1 MTYIKNINFDPIKG
15 MEPEKASTWKNIDLS
30 RVPHQIG
37 VGGTDLYET
46 LIPFNSVAC
55 EKVIKGKN
63 DSYIVLGRDRF
74 GNEYEGKGMMG
85 EPRCSMIDMVVGRQR
100 GEVPELNKEGQ
111 YSNLD
116 PDFFT
121 DAARIYI
128 SQRTDVD
135 GYFNLP
141 PGKSVPNFTD
151 RSAIAL
157 KADGIRVIGRE
168 GIKLVTGGDEENSL
182 GMSYG
187 NYGIDLI
194 ALNDGS
200 DIQPI
205 PKGENLRNSLKRLS
219 YHVRDLNKIV
229 KSFLTYQMK
238 FNAVVQSHTH
248 VSPFWGDDT
257 SPSMQ
262 LEILDGPTITKDLE
276 LKVNEDLNKNM
287 KNIVSHQLTYLEKSG
302 KRYILSK
309 YNNTN

>member
-1 MTYIKNINFDPIKG
+1 MSFTKNIKLDPTKG
-15 MEPEKASTWKNIDLS
+15 MDPLKQSRWKNIDLS
-30 RVPHQIG
+30 TAPHQIG
-37 VGGTDLYET
+37 VGGTDLFET
-46 LIPFNSVAC
+46 IVPFNDVPC
-55 EKVIKGKN
+55 ETIVKGKN

-100 GEVPELNKEGQ
+100 GNASEINEDGSFSL
-111 YSNLD
+111 LD
-116 PDFFT
+116 PDFST

-135 GYFNLP
+135 EYFNLP
-141 PGKSVPNFTD
+141 PGKSVPNFVD

-157 KADGIRVIGRE
+157 KADGIRIIGRE
-168 GIKLVTGGDEENSL
+168 GIKFVTGGDTENSL
-182 GMSYG
+182 GMPYG
-187 NYGIDLI
+187 DYGI
-194 ALNDGS
+194 ALNNAD
-200 DIQPI
+200 DMQPI
-205 PKGENLRNSLKRLS
+205 PKGENLRSALKRLS

-238 FNAVVQSHTH
+238 FNAVIQSHTH

-257 SPSMQ
+257 SPSIQ
-262 LEILDGPTITKDLE
+262 LEVVDGPTIIKDLQ
-276 LKVNEDLNKNM
+276 LSVNEDLNKNM

-302 KRYILSK
+302 KKYINSK